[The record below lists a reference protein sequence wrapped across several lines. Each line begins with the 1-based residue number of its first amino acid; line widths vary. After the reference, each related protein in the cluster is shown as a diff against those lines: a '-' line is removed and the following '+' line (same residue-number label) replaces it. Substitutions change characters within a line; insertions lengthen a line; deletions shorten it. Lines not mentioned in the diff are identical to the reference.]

1 MATTI
6 PMKIEPKTFFAN
18 ERTFLS
24 WLHMAVTIGSI
35 GAALLGFSGAATHD
49 PKAPAVRK
57 QRQQHPVEY
66 AQLCN
71 VMAAVLMPCDTGRL
85 DHVQECHCHR
95 ICIFTGSRN
104 CGTIIHN
111 TTRANVRQVGIAN
124 VPDIIAMILLPVAV
138 LMCGYALMVFLWR
151 GSQIAR
157 KQARFAS
164 SRLVD
169 SRLPAEH
176 CLPSSAVAKTFA
188 PNGCCSEG
196 PRS

>member
-49 PKAPAVRK
+49 PKAPAVRASCTRP
-57 QRQQHPVEY
+57 QW
-66 AQLCN
+66 
-71 VMAAVLMPCDTGRL
+71 LM
-85 DHVQECHCHR
+85 
-95 ICIFTGSRN
+95 
-104 CGTIIHN
+104 CGTALHAEEGRSWFASAEKV
-111 TTRANVRQVGIAN
+111 TGCAAQVGIEN

-157 KQARFAS
+157 KQARLLLMYYIYF
-164 SRLVD
+164 LW
-169 SRLPAEH
+169 
-176 CLPSSAVAKTFA
+176 VA
-188 PNGCCSEG
+188 CC
-196 PRS
+196 